1 MKGRKWLLCTSTS
14 LNTKADEDL
23 RELRVA
29 LHLVR
34 KTDDVTAQLKAS
46 EYYNK
51 YSPKSTSLI

>member
-1 MKGRKWLLCTSTS
+1 MSTS